1 MAPRRL
7 RGLRHRPRLPRPPHP
22 PRPPGRRGARPV
34 GRAHAGPDAQS
45 ARRPRTARRE
55 PGRLRRRRRGHRLP
69 GRGLALGYVWFALAG
84 AAAASVGVHLLGSSG
99 RKLATPDRLVV
110 AGAAVTA
117 VLYAFNWGVLLF
129 DPEAFDQFRF
139 WTVGSLAGRYQ
150 DVVLLIL
157 PFVATGLVVAL
168 LLAPSLNA
176 LAMGDQMGRALG
188 VNVGRTRLLAAL
200 AVMLLCGAATAAAG
214 PIGFV
219 GLAVPH
225 IARFVVGPDQR
236 WVLTYSTL
244 LAPVLLIG
252 SDVLGRVL
260 GAPGEVQVGIVT
272 AFIGA
277 PCSSRSAAD
286 GSWSC
291 CERSRTRGEG
301 PGAPRRRRPGRPRR
315 PRRRLPARAGPHRRR
330 HRPAARR
337 PRARR
342 RHHPRHRGLPAHRR
356 RGPPRP
362 HRQRHRGRRL
372 RRQHPAPAP
381 RPDRRVRRRGPR
393 RERGDPPEP
402 HPQLPRQPRHH
413 RLHQR
418 LPPSAP
424 SSSSSS
430 CTAA

>member
-1 MAPRRL
+1 MAVVRRNPDGVRRKDRRPRRARRPAPARPATVAL
-7 RGLRHRPRLPRPPHP
+7 RGLGLLVTLGALLLVSLLSVWVGTRGIPFASTWELLWHP
-22 PRPPGRRGARPV
+22 DGSEASVIVHDYRV
-34 GRAHAGPDAQS
+34 
-45 ARRPRTARRE
+45 PRTLLGLLVGVALGLSGALMQALTRNPLAD
-55 PGRLRRRRRGHRLP
+55 PGLLGVNLGASAGVVVAIAFLGVASP
-69 GRGLALGYVWFALAG
+69 LGYVWFALAG
-84 AAAASVGVHLLGSSG
+84 AAAASVGVYLLGSSG

-150 DVVLLIL
+150 DIVLLVL
-157 PFVATGLVVAL
+157 PFVVTGLVVAL

-176 LAMGDQMGRALG
+176 LAMGDQVGRALG
-188 VNVGRTRLLAAL
+188 VNVGRTRILAAL

-236 WVLTYSTL
+236 WVLTYSML

-277 PCSSRSAAD
+277 PLFIALC
-286 GSWSC
+286 
-291 CERSRTRGEG
+291 
-301 PGAPRRRRPGRPRR
+301 RRRK
-315 PRRRLPARAGPHRRR
+315 LVM
-330 HRPAARR
+330 
-337 PRARR
+337 
-342 RHHPRHRGLPAHRR
+342 L
-356 RGPPRP
+356 
-362 HRQRHRGRRL
+362 
-372 RRQHPAPAP
+372 
-381 RPDRRVRRRGPR
+381 
-393 RERGDPPEP
+393 
-402 HPQLPRQPRHH
+402 
-413 RLHQR
+413 
-418 LPPSAP
+418 
-424 SSSSSS
+424 
-430 CTAA
+430 